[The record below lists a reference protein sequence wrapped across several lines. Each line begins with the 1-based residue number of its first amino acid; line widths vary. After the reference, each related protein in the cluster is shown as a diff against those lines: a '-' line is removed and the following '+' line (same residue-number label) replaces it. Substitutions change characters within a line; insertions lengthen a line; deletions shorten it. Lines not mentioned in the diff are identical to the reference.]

1 MSDTPETDHLEGQLG
16 QAAMHSHPILW
27 EHSRRMERERDRARA
42 LAEEFHRDQVRLLME
57 RDEAREKA
65 ERYRLEANALMMQR
79 DEARDKITRQADR
92 ISNLFDKDQT
102 RLLMERDKAR
112 EELAIARETLR
123 LIAEE
128 GGQTTGR
135 TIIPDGAWC
144 AEQARRAIFQ
154 ESTQ

>member
-1 MSDTPETDHLEGQLG
+1 MSDTPEFMTHERIMKGEEYVSYSDYLSLQ
-16 QAAMHSHPILW
+16 
-27 EHSRRMERERDRARA
+27 RERDRARA

-57 RDEAREKA
+57 
-65 ERYRLEANALMMQR
+65 R

>member
-1 MSDTPETDHLEGQLG
+1 
-16 QAAMHSHPILW
+16 
-27 EHSRRMERERDRARA
+27 MERERDRARA
-42 LAEEFHRDQVRLLME
+42 LAEEFHRDQVRLLIE
-57 RDEAREKA
+57 RDEARE
-65 ERYRLEANALMMQR
+65 
-79 DEARDKITRQADR
+79 KITRQADR